1 MFLKELSLTGFRN
14 YEEGKKFLFSEG
26 INLILG
32 SNTSGKTNLLE
43 AIYLLSTG
51 DSFRAEKV
59 SQMINYQALVAHL
72 EATVLE
78 DGQEV
83 KLASVISRGEINGQ
97 RVPLRKFSVNGV
109 NRQQRNFAGSL
120 LTVLFSPQNLDIVT
134 DAPSFRRQ
142 FLNEVLIQIDRDYY
156 RAYLSYQKG
165 VRSRN
170 RVLEQIRNRQSSE
183 KALFFWDRLL
193 LENGQLIIKK
203 REELIDFIN
212 QQESSASYRL
222 VYHPSVI
229 SPQEL
234 TYHRQDE
241 IAAAKTLFGPHRDDF
256 SVFGNSHN
264 LAIFGSRGEQRL
276 SVLWLKL
283 GQLRFLEQATG
294 RRPVLLLDDIFSE
307 LDEEHKKLVVASF
320 IDHQT
325 LVTSAEEVSLDY
337 QAKIIRLGK

>member
-1 MFLKELSLTGFRN
+1 VFLKKLSLAGFRN
-14 YEEGKKFLFSEG
+14 YRDNRGFSFSDN

-32 SNTSGKTNLLE
+32 PNTSGKTNLLE
-43 AIYLLSTG
+43 AVYLLSTG

-59 SQMINYQALVAHL
+59 SQMINHQDIVAHL
-72 EATVLE
+72 EAVVV
-78 DGQEV
+78 DDDQEI

-109 NRQQRNFAGSL
+109 SRQQRNFAGSL

-134 DAPSFRRQ
+134 DSPSFRRQ
-142 FLNEVLIQIDRDYY
+142 FLNEVLIQVDREYY

-203 REELIDFIN
+203 REELVGFIN
-212 QQESSASYRL
+212 QQESLAGYRL
-222 VYHPSVI
+222 VYYPSVI
-229 SPQEL
+229 SPRKLAQR
-234 TYHRQDE
+234 RQDE

-283 GQLRFLEQATG
+283 GQLKFLEQATG
-294 RRPVLLLDDIFSE
+294 KRPVLLLDDIFSE

-325 LVTSAEEVSLDY
+325 LVTSAEKVILDY
-337 QAKIIRLGK
+337 QVKAILLGE